1 MAPAP
6 TGTSPVGEDDV
17 AVGEAVGATE
27 ETLGWATG
35 ELAVGVGW
43 PVQPASNAP
52 VSSQPAAVRARNAQA
67 FFQTRIQST
76 DIDGRLFCF
85 FTVDFFTPE
94 PGLTS
99 GLLTRYVSQSELSRL
114 TTRL

>member
-6 TGTSPVGEDDV
+6 TGTSPVGADEV
-17 AVGEAVGATE
+17 GVGEADGAAE
-27 ETLGWATG
+27 LTLGSATG
-35 ELAVGVGW
+35 ELVVGIGW
-43 PVQPASNAP
+43 PVQPASSAP
-52 VSSQPAAVRARNAQA
+52 VSSQAAVVRPRNAQA

-94 PGLTS
+94 PGRTS
-99 GLLTRYVSQSELSRL
+99 GFLTR
-114 TTRL
+114 